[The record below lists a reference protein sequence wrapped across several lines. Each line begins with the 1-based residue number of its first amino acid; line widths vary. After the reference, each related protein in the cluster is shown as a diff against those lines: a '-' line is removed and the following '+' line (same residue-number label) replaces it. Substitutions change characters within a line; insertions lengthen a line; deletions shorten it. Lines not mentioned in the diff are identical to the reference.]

1 MSEAAGAENIS
12 RERAAVATYQPRRE
26 SENHYRPLSA
36 LRITAE
42 RIREG
47 FMPPAFRNNWLRRYI
62 ADRTVVAKRRHGAS
76 RARPTLSRLA
86 REESVN
92 PIKDE

>member
-1 MSEAAGAENIS
+1 MSEAADVENIS

-26 SENHYRPLSA
+26 SKNHYRPPSA
-36 LRITAE
+36 LRIAAE
-42 RIREG
+42 RTREG
-47 FMPPAFRNNWLRRYI
+47 FMHPAFRNDRLRRYV